1 MSLKTVKDELKAL
14 AVSFSNISSK
24 TNTVVNTIATVST
37 PMVENVI
44 EPSVKLQYLI
54 ENNTQF
60 IEKAN
65 EDFREEL
72 EIILLD
78 YSNEISDYI
87 ENAYE
92 VVGLLGDVIS
102 DAIDI
107 AICYE
112 ISVIEGTEC
121 PLSAE
126 DLEPYID
133 ELQEFST
140 LCKGLAEESR
150 KWDDDL
156 VEGDI

>member
-1 MSLKTVKDELKAL
+1 MSLKTVKDELQTL
-14 AVSFSNISSK
+14 SVSFSEISSK

-37 PMVENVI
+37 PTVEDVI
-44 EPSVKLQYLI
+44 EPSVKLKYLI
-54 ENNTQF
+54 ANTAKF

-65 EDFREEL
+65 ADFREEL

-87 ENAYE
+87 ENAYQ
-92 VVGLLGDVIS
+92 VVQLLEDVIS
-102 DAIDI
+102 DAIEI
-107 AICYE
+107 AIYNE
-112 ISVIEGTEC
+112 IAESEGISC

-126 DLEPYID
+126 DLEPYLD

-156 VEGDI
+156 VEGNE

>member
-1 MSLKTVKDELKAL
+1 MSLKTVKDELKTMS
-14 AVSFSNISSK
+14 VSFYEISSK
-24 TNTVVNTIATVST
+24 TSTVANIIATVST
-37 PMVENVI
+37 PNVEDVI
-44 EPSVKLQYLI
+44 VPSEKLQYLI

-102 DAIDI
+102 DAIEI

-112 ISVIEGTEC
+112 IAESEGTSC

-126 DLEPYID
+126 DLEPYLD

-156 VEGDI
+156 VE

>member
-1 MSLKTVKDELKAL
+1 MSLKTVKDELQTL
-14 AVSFSNISSK
+14 SVSFYEISSK
-24 TNTVVNTIATVST
+24 TNTVANIIATVST
-37 PMVENVI
+37 PNVEDVI
-44 EPSVKLQYLI
+44 VPSEKLQYLI

-92 VVGLLGDVIS
+92 VVQLLGDVIS
-102 DAIDI
+102 DAIEI

-112 ISVIEGTEC
+112 ISESEGTSC

-126 DLEPYID
+126 DLEPYLD

-156 VEGDI
+156 VE

>member
-1 MSLKTVKDELKAL
+1 MSLKTVKDELQTL
-14 AVSFSNISSK
+14 SVSFSEISSK

-37 PMVENVI
+37 PTVQDVI

-54 ENNTQF
+54 ANNAQF

-65 EDFREEL
+65 SDFRAEL

-92 VVGLLGDVIS
+92 VVELLGDVIS
-102 DAIDI
+102 DAIEI

-112 ISVIEGTEC
+112 IAEIEGTSC
-121 PLSAE
+121 PLSADE
-126 DLEPYID
+126 LRPYSN

-150 KWDDDL
+150 KWNNDL
-156 VEGDI
+156 VGGNK

>member
-1 MSLKTVKDELKAL
+1 MSLKTVKGELKTL
-14 AVSFSNISSK
+14 AVLLYEISSK

-37 PMVENVI
+37 PNVEDVI
-44 EPSVKLQYLI
+44 EPSSKLQYLI
-54 ENNTQF
+54 SNSTNF

-87 ENAYE
+87 ENAYD
-92 VVGLLGDVIS
+92 VVQLLEDVIS
-102 DAIDI
+102 DAIEI
-107 AICYE
+107 AIYNE
-112 ISVIEGTEC
+112 IAEIEGTEC

-126 DLEPYID
+126 DLEPYLD

-140 LCKGLAEESR
+140 LCKDLAEESR

-156 VEGDI
+156 VE

>member
-1 MSLKTVKDELKAL
+1 MSLKTVKDELQTL
-14 AVSFSNISSK
+14 SVSFSEISSK
-24 TNTVVNTIATVST
+24 TNTVVNSLVTVST
-37 PMVENVI
+37 PTVQDVI

-54 ENNTQF
+54 ANNAQF

-65 EDFREEL
+65 SDFRAEL

-102 DAIDI
+102 DAIEI

-112 ISVIEGTEC
+112 IAESEGTSC

-126 DLEPYID
+126 DLEPYLD

-156 VEGDI
+156 VE

>member
-1 MSLKTVKDELKAL
+1 MSLKTVKDELKTL
-14 AVSFSNISSK
+14 SVSFYEISSK
-24 TNTVVNTIATVST
+24 TNTVANIIATVST
-37 PMVENVI
+37 PNVEDVI
-44 EPSVKLQYLI
+44 VPSEKLQYLI

-102 DAIDI
+102 DAIEI

-112 ISVIEGTEC
+112 IAESEGTSC

-126 DLEPYID
+126 DLEPYLD

-156 VEGDI
+156 VEGDT

>member
-1 MSLKTVKDELKAL
+1 MSLKTVKDELKTMS
-14 AVSFSNISSK
+14 VSFYEISSK
-24 TNTVVNTIATVST
+24 TNTVANIIATVST
-37 PMVENVI
+37 PNVEDVI
-44 EPSVKLQYLI
+44 VPSEKLQYLI

-102 DAIDI
+102 DAIEI

-112 ISVIEGTEC
+112 IAESEGTSC

-126 DLEPYID
+126 DLEPYLD

-156 VEGDI
+156 VE

>member
-1 MSLKTVKDELKAL
+1 MSLKTVKDELQTL
-14 AVSFSNISSK
+14 SVSFYDISSK
-24 TNTVVNTIATVST
+24 TNTVVNTIANVST
-37 PMVENVI
+37 PNVEAVI

-54 ENNTQF
+54 ANNAKF
-60 IEKAN
+60 IKMAN
-65 EDFREEL
+65 ADFREEL

-78 YSNEISDYI
+78 YSNEISDFI
-87 ENAYE
+87 ENAYQ
-92 VVGLLGDVIS
+92 VVQLLEDLIS

-126 DLEPYID
+126 DLMPYSD

-140 LCKGLAEESR
+140 LCDDLAEESR

-156 VEGDI
+156 VE